1 VRELLED
8 LMDAAARRASY
19 ADARFVHT
27 RVERLGTR
35 NGAVDRVDAS
45 EEEGIGVRVRVG
57 GSWGFASCAGTGKA
71 DAEAALERAL
81 AVAAAQ
87 APGGAAAG
95 APRLGTPGE
104 GARERTPLAPEP
116 PARGE
121 YASPVERDPFGVPLE
136 DKLAVLVAA
145 DAGLRTEPGV
155 ALTLARFEALRVD
168 KLFASTEGALCRQ
181 VLTECGGG
189 LTAVAG
195 DGDDSQT
202 RSFPASHGGHVSQAG
217 YEHFLSLDLAGAA
230 PRVSAEAVA
239 LLRAPAC
246 PPGRRTL
253 ILAGEQLGLQVHES
267 IGHAVELDRV
277 LGREASYAGTSFVP
291 ADGIGSLRLGSPSVN
306 VTADAGSPGG
316 LGSFRWDDEGVEG
329 RAVPIVRSGT
339 LAGFLSSRETA
350 AEIGLDRS
358 GGCMRADGHARQPIV
373 RMTNVNLDPGEAG
386 TLEELIASTDDGLL
400 IDTNRSWSID
410 NRRLHF
416 QFEGEAAWEISGG
429 KRGRLLRN
437 PSYAGVTPAFWAS
450 CDAVCSPSEWQLVS
464 LLDCGKGEP
473 GQVMRVSH
481 GCAPARFHDVE
492 VGVV

>member
-1 VRELLED
+1 
-8 LMDAAARRASY
+8 MDAAARRADY
-19 ADARFVHT
+19 ADARLVRT
-27 RVERLGTR
+27 RHERLATR
-35 NGAVDRVDAS
+35 NGALDRLDSLEAD
-45 EEEGIGVRVRVG
+45 GIGVRVRAG
-57 GSWGFASCAGTGKA
+57 GAWGFAATGRTEQA
-71 DAEAALERAL
+71 DAEEALERAL

-87 APGGAAAG
+87 PASS
-95 APRLGTPGE
+95 GTP
-104 GARERTPLAPEP
+104 LCPEP

-121 YASPVERDPFGVPLE
+121 YVSPAERDPFAVPLE
-136 DKLAVLVAA
+136 DKLAVLAAA

-155 ALTLARFEALRVD
+155 ALTLARFEALRVE

-181 VLTECGGG
+181 RLTECGGG
-189 LTAVAG
+189 LTAVAV
-195 DGDDSQT
+195 DGDESQT
-202 RSFPASHGGHVSQAG
+202 RSYPASHGGDVAQAG
-217 YEHFLSLDLAGAA
+217 YEHFVSLDLAGQA
-230 PRVSAEAVA
+230 PRVAEEAVA

-291 ADGIGSLRLGSPSVN
+291 AGGLGSLRVGSPHVN
-306 VTADAGSPGG
+306 VTADATNAGG

-329 RAVPIVRSGT
+329 RAVPILRSGM

-350 AEIGLDRS
+350 AEIGLERS
-358 GGCMRADGHARQPIV
+358 GGCMRADGFARQPIV
-373 RMTNVNLDPGEAG
+373 RMTNVNLEPGDAG
-386 TLEELIASTDDGLL
+386 TLEDLIAATDDGLL
-400 IDTNRSWSID
+400 VETNRSWSID
-410 NRRLHF
+410 DRRLNF

-429 KRGRLLRN
+429 ERGRLLRN
-437 PSYAGVTPAFWAS
+437 PSYAGVTPEFWAS
-450 CDAVCSPSEWQLVS
+450 CDAVCSPSEWGLVS

-481 GCAPARFHDVE
+481 GCAPARFRDVE